1 MTKKIL
7 KYSIGIIGI
16 LVFIIIASRILTT
29 KNTSST
35 KSLEVAE
42 ALLEPA
48 QVSTSEGQAPASDEN
63 AETSEEQAS
72 TREAEIP
79 TEEQDDGSL
88 TYSTAGNDPAN
99 YVDGDTSGAKS
110 EWVKNG
116 DTWTY
121 TFYVDDPDAQWY
133 IWEDSSSLMEG
144 YTGDYTE
151 YNAGTLFTEETL
163 DSFTPAENMKVS
175 TNSNGK
181 AVYTWLDTENSY
193 KVIDNGDGTYT
204 KITTKLSF
212 TVTNYNI
219 ETDDSVYYG
228 DLTIN
233 KVVKDSD
240 GNVLTADD
248 DNTNFVFTI
257 TLTANHDS
265 KAFIEGTKS
274 FGDVVFKDG
283 ARNSIT

>member
-1 MTKKIL
+1 MVKKVL
-7 KYSIGIIGI
+7 KYSIRAIGI
-16 LVFIIIASRILTT
+16 LIFIIIASRLFTIRTT
-29 KNTSST
+29 
-35 KSLEVAE
+35 SLIGVLAKTNK
-42 ALLEPA
+42 LLESS
-48 QVSTSEGQAPASDEN
+48 QVSTYESKNLASSQALASELDESDSGSTEV
-63 AETSEEQAS
+63 SE
-72 TREAEIP
+72 
-79 TEEQDDGSL
+79 DNDGSL
-88 TYSTAGNDPAN
+88 TYNTAGNDSAN

-110 EWVKNG
+110 EWLKNG

-163 DSFTPAENMKVS
+163 DSFTPTENMKVS

-219 ETDDSVYYG
+219 DTEDSIYYG

-240 GNVLTADD
+240 GNNLTADD

-257 TLTANHDS
+257 TLTANDDS

-283 ARNSIT
+283 VRNSVT